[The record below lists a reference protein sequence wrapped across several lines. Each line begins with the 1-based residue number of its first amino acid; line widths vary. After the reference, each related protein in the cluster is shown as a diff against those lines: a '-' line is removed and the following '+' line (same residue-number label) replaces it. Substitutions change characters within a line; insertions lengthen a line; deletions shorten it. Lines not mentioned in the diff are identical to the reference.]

1 MIAVVV
7 LWALKKKGTAVMG
20 NTSGN
25 IGKARS
31 FLNGPEKYRFISEKL
46 TFADSPNYN
55 DLMTVGP
62 KLELDYIF

>member
-1 MIAVVV
+1 
-7 LWALKKKGTAVMG
+7 MG